1 MRKLFLTVL
10 ILCSLAIPV
19 SAAEFTA
26 PTAPESAQEWMPET
40 DLSFTEGLLEIL
52 SKVVSNI
59 QPSVGEGILVC
70 VRITAVVL
78 LVSLVKHFQTG
89 AGYAADL
96 TGTVVIGLILLSAS
110 QSMVALGAETV
121 TQISDYGKLLL
132 PVMAS
137 AMAASGSTTASA
149 GLYLGTAFF
158 DSLLSSAIS
167 AVLIPLVYVFLAL
180 SAANCALGEDL
191 LKQMKDFVK
200 WLITWTLKTLLYIFT
215 GYMGVT
221 GVVSGTTDM
230 ATLKAAKLTISGM
243 VPVVGSILSDAS
255 EAVLVSAE
263 LVKNAAGVYGL
274 LAILSIWIG
283 PFLKI
288 GTQYLFLKLTGSV
301 CGIFGIRSATQLITD
316 FTAAM
321 GFLLAMTGAVCLML
335 LISTVCFMKGLG

>member
-10 ILCSLAIPV
+10 ILCYLAIPV

-52 SKVVSNI
+52 SKVLSNI
-59 QPSVGEGILVC
+59 QPSVAEGVRVC
-70 VRITAVVL
+70 VQITAAVL
-78 LVSLVKHFQTG
+78 LVSLVRQFQSG

-96 TGTVVIGLILLSAS
+96 TGTIVIGLILLGAS
-110 QSMVALGAETV
+110 QSMVALGTETV

-137 AMAASGSTTASA
+137 AMAASGSATASA

-167 AVLIPLVYVFLAL
+167 AALIPLIYVFLAL

-200 WLITWTLKTLLYIFT
+200 WLITWILKTLLYIFT
-215 GYMGVT
+215 GYMGIT
-221 GVVSGTTDM
+221 GVVSGTTDT

-288 GTQYLFLKLTGSV
+288 GAQYLLLKLTGSV
-301 CGIFGIRSATQLITD
+301 CGIFGTKAATQLIHD